1 MLALAEFT
9 DGLLRGTLLVALAV
23 VVGAVPWGLV
33 VLRATRRAPDDPG
46 TRRAAGLVVGFA
58 LVLAVVQ
65 ATLLALK
72 TMVLTA
78 NVGPE
83 AFAAFARTLQF
94 QGGAARVVV
103 ALAIV
108 AIGLWLRARPDDARR
123 WMALAAADVALL
135 AAGSAVVHAAGR
147 LEHRAPLMALTV
159 LHQAAGVV
167 WVGGLVQLVAL
178 GRLAARDVRAGAL
191 WPDAVA
197 RFSKVA
203 IAAVALL
210 VVASAPLVWTYVGSW
225 GGLVGSGYGSLVVA
239 KLALM
244 GVALGLGARN
254 FLVARRGT
262 DGPRSRTPALIEAEG
277 LLLVTLLFTAASLAS
292 QPPSVDTP
300 ETQATPAELV
310 EVFRP
315 KWPTLTTP
323 SVARK
328 REQTADPLAVVGN
341 ERTPTAYSWSN
352 FSHNVAGVFLLAMS
366 ILALMG
372 QGGRARWARHWPLG
386 LVGVGVFVFF
396 RASASDGT
404 WPYGDV
410 APWAGDAEGLQ
421 HRIAALLAIALGLLE
436 WRARVAREPGRIAR
450 LFPALAAAGGILL
463 LTHAHVA
470 FEGKSSYL
478 VQVTHVA
485 MGVLAVL
492 LAAGR
497 WLELRLPG
505 PAGRLAGTASG
516 VAMLLVAL
524 VLLFYREANVVVG
537 PLPS

>member
-1 MLALAEFT
+1 MLALADFT
-9 DGLLRGTLLVALAV
+9 DGLLRGTVLVALAV
-23 VVGAVPWGLV
+23 LVAAVPWGLV

-46 TRRAAGLVVGFA
+46 ARRAAGLVVGFA
-58 LVLAVVQ
+58 LVLVACQ
-65 ATLLALK
+65 ATLLGLK
-72 TMVLTA
+72 IAVLTE
-78 NVGPE
+78 NVGPG
-83 AFAAFARTLQF
+83 AFAAFATTLQF
-94 QGGAARVVV
+94 QGGAARLVLGLVVV
-103 ALAIV
+103 AV
-108 AIGLWLRARPDDARR
+108 GLWLRAAPNDGRR
-123 WMALAAADVALL
+123 WAALAVADAALL
-135 AAGSAVVHAAGR
+135 AAGAALVHAAGR
-147 LEHRAPLMALTV
+147 LEDRGTLMTLTV

-167 WVGGLVQLVAL
+167 WVGGLVHLVAL
-178 GRLAARDVRAGAL
+178 GRLAPRDARAAAL
-191 WPDAVA
+191 WPDAVGRFA
-197 RFSKVA
+197 RVA
-203 IAAVALL
+203 IAAVALAAL
-210 VVASAPLVWTYVGSW
+210 SSAPLVWTYVGSV
-225 GGLVGSGYGSLVVA
+225 GGLVGSGYGSLVLA

-244 GVALGLGARN
+244 GVALGFGARN
-254 FLVARRGT
+254 FFAGRRGA
-262 DGPRSRTPALIEAEG
+262 DARRTPALIEAEG

-323 SVARK
+323 SVATK
-328 REQTADPLAVVGN
+328 RAQTADPLAVVGN

-352 FSHNVAGVFLLAMS
+352 FSHNVAGVFLLGMS
-366 ILALMG
+366 VLALVRLT
-372 QGGRARWARHWPLG
+372 GRARWARHWPLG
-386 LVGVGVFVFF
+386 LVALAVFVFL

-410 APWAGDAEGLQ
+410 APWSGDAEGLQ
-421 HRIAALLAIALGLLE
+421 HRIAAVLALALGLLE
-436 WRARVAREPGRIAR
+436 WRARVARDPGRLAR
-450 LFPALAAAGGILL
+450 LFPTLAAFGGILL

-505 PAGRLAGTASG
+505 RAGRIAGVASG
-516 VAMLLVAL
+516 AAMLLIAL

>member
-1 MLALAEFT
+1 MLALADFA
-9 DGLLRGTLLVALAV
+9 DGLLRGTVLVALAV
-23 VVGAVPWGLV
+23 LVGAVPWGLV

-46 TRRAAGLVVGFA
+46 ARRAAGLVVGFA
-58 LVLAVVQ
+58 VVLAACQ
-65 ATLLALK
+65 ATLLGLK
-72 TMVLTA
+72 TVVLTS

-83 AFAAFARTLQF
+83 AFGAFAHTLQF
-94 QGGAARVVV
+94 RGGAARLVL
-103 ALAIV
+103 ALAVIG
-108 AIGLWLRARPDDARR
+108 IGLLLRAAPNDGRR
-123 WMALAAADVALL
+123 WAALGLADLALL
-135 AAGSAVVHAAGR
+135 GAGAALVHAAGR
-147 LEHRAPLMALTV
+147 LEHRGALMALTV
-159 LHQAAGVV
+159 LHQAAGIV

-178 GRLAARDVRAGAL
+178 GRLAQRDTRAAAL
-191 WPDAVA
+191 WPDAVGRFA
-197 RFSKVA
+197 RVA
-203 IAAVALL
+203 IAAVVLATL
-210 VVASAPLVWTYVGSW
+210 ASLPLVWIYVGAL

-244 GVALGLGARN
+244 GAALAFGARN
-254 FLVARRGT
+254 FFAGRRR
-262 DGPRSRTPALIEAEG
+262 DGADGRRTPALVEAEA
-277 LLLVTLLFTAASLAS
+277 LLLVTLVFTAAALAS

-300 ETQATPAELV
+300 ETQATPAELA

-323 SVARK
+323 SIATK
-328 REQTADPLAVVGN
+328 RAQTADPLAVVGN

-352 FSHNVAGVFLLAMS
+352 FSHNVAGVFLLVMS
-366 ILALMG
+366 LLALLG
-372 QGGRARWARHWPLG
+372 TSRYARWARHWPLG
-386 LVGVGVFVFF
+386 LVALAVFVFL

-410 APWAGDAEGLQ
+410 APWSGDAEGLQ
-421 HRIAALLAIALGLLE
+421 HRIAALLALLLGLLE
-436 WRARVAREPGRIAR
+436 WRARAARDPGPLAR
-450 LFPALAAAGGILL
+450 LFPALAAFGGILL

-478 VQVTHVA
+478 VQVTHVV

-505 PAGRLAGTASG
+505 RAGRIAGAASG

>member
-1 MLALAEFT
+1 MLALADFT
-9 DGLLRGTLLVALAV
+9 DGLLRGTVLVALAV
-23 VVGAVPWGLV
+23 LVGAVPWGLV

-46 TRRAAGLVVGFA
+46 ARRAAGLVVGFG
-58 LVLAVVQ
+58 LVLAACQ

-72 TMVLTA
+72 TAVLTE
-78 NVGPE
+78 NVGPD

-94 QGGAARVVV
+94 QGGAARLVLALVVV
-103 ALAIV
+103 A
-108 AIGLWLRARPDDARR
+108 IGVWLRRAPNDGRR
-123 WMALAAADVALL
+123 WAALALADVALL
-135 AAGSAVVHAAGR
+135 GAGAALVHAAGR
-147 LEHRAPLMALTV
+147 LEHRAPLMGLTV

-167 WVGGLVQLVAL
+167 WVGGLVQLVGL
-178 GRLAARDVRAGAL
+178 GRLAQRDPRAAAL

-197 RFSKVA
+197 RFARVA
-203 IAAVALL
+203 IAAVAVLTL
-210 VVASAPLVWTYVGSW
+210 ASLPLVFTYVGSV

-244 GVALGLGARN
+244 GVALAFGARN
-254 FLVARRGT
+254 FLAARGGGADRG
-262 DGPRSRTPALIEAEG
+262 RTPALIEAEA

-323 SVARK
+323 SVATK
-328 REQTADPLAVVGN
+328 RAQTADPLAVVGN

-366 ILALMG
+366 VLALVGM
-372 QGGRARWARHWPLG
+372 GGRAAWARHWPLG
-386 LVGVGVFVFF
+386 LVALAVFVFL

-410 APWAGDAEGLQ
+410 APWSGDAEGLQ
-421 HRIAALLAIALGLLE
+421 HRIAAVLALALGLLE
-436 WRARVAREPGRIAR
+436 WRARVARDPGTLAR

-492 LAAGR
+492 LGVGR

-505 PAGRLAGTASG
+505 RAGRIAGAASG

-537 PLPS
+537 PLAS